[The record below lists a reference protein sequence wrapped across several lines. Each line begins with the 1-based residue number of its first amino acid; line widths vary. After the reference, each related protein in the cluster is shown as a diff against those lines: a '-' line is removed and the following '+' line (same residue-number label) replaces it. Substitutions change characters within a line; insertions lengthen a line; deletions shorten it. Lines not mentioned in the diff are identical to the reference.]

1 MNSANLYKGIGKIFL
16 SGFNHEHAVNCP
28 MYLNDV
34 VILNKQTRIVYS
46 FIPERVFQETNKR
59 TEFYILHVHHRK
71 VPAG

>member
-34 VILNKQTRIVYS
+34 VILNKQIELFTHSYLSACSR
-46 FIPERVFQETNKR
+46 ETNKR